1 MRLFGFEIGRVKTEE
16 KTTYSTPESRAGW
29 WPVVMEPFGGAWQ
42 RNIMA
47 DRTLVL
53 SYHAVYACMTLISG
67 DISKLGVRLVEQLE
81 GSDIWIPTTS
91 PIYSG
96 VIRKPNHYQ
105 TRIQFWENWILSKLI
120 HGNTYALKR
129 RNQRGFVSALY
140 ILDPTRVKPLISEH
154 GDVFYELMDDHLRD
168 ILGGQVKVPD
178 REIIHDR
185 MNCLFHPLCG
195 VSPIYANAL
204 PALQGLSTQENSK
217 KFFEN
222 NSNPGGILTAPGK
235 ISADTVTHLK
245 QQWDNN
251 YTGINQGK
259 VAILGDGLKFERM
272 VINAVDSQLIEQLK
286 WSAETVCSTYHVPP
300 YMIGVGQQPS
310 YNNVQALNQQYYS
323 QALQNHIESAELCL
337 KEGLSL
343 PDNMD
348 IKFNLADLLTMDT
361 ATKTQTIKDG
371 ISAGMMAPNEARA
384 LFDLKPV
391 KGGDTPY
398 LQQQNFSLAALD
410 ERDKLAPP
418 PVTGGASPPSAET
431 DNDDSADDNKEAERN
446 IIEKILKRGI
456 KLHARSAA

>member
-29 WPVVMEPFGGAWQ
+29 WPVVMEPFTGAWQ
-42 RNIMA
+42 RNIAA

-53 SYHAVYACMTLISG
+53 SYHAVYACMTLIAG
-67 DISKLGVRLVEQLE
+67 DISKLGVKLVEQIE
-81 GSDIWIPTTS
+81 DNGIWQDTTS

-96 VIRKPNHYQ
+96 VLRKPNHYQ

-120 HGNTYALKR
+120 HGNTYVLKR

-140 ILDPTRVKPLISEH
+140 ILDPTRIKPVISDR

-168 ILGGQVKVPD
+168 IHGTNVRVPD

-286 WSAETVCSTYHVPP
+286 WTAETVCSTYHVPG
-300 YMIGVGQQPS
+300 YMVGVGQQPS

-323 QALQNHIESAELCL
+323 QALQTLIEAAELCM
-337 KEGLSL
+337 KEGLAL
-343 PDNMD
+343 PDGMD
-348 IKFNLADLLTMDT
+348 VRFNLSDLLMMDT
-361 ATKTQTIKDG
+361 ATKTQTIKDAIG
-371 ISAGMMAPNEARA
+371 SGMMTPNEGRA

-398 LQQQNFSLAALD
+398 LQQQNFSLSALD
-410 ERDKLAPP
+410 DRDKLGPP
-418 PVTGGASPPSAET
+418 PVTGGAPAEPKN
-431 DNDDSADDNKEAERN
+431 DNDSADDDKEAERDF
-446 IIEKILKRGI
+446 IEKILKRGI
-456 KLHARSAA
+456 RTHARSAA